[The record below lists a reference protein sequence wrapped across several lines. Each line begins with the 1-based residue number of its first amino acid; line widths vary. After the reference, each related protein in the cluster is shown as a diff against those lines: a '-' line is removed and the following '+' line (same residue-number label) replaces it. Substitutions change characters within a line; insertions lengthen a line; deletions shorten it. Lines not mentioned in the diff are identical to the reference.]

1 MQSLKIAACK
11 LVKRPSRAGVGAAAG
26 AQQEEDPVVSCGR
39 LQYSCQEDWSAVPG
53 GPTGASGKPSSRTQL
68 FSVGEFCAAR
78 QLLTHIILKKV
89 TTYRAIK
96 ITTYELKFLDVN
108 VDDRRG
114 PLFRGT

>member
-53 GPTGASGKPSSRTQL
+53 GKPSSRTQL
-68 FSVGEFCAAR
+68 FSVGVLIAAR

>member
-1 MQSLKIAACK
+1 MQYQEDQLEP
-11 LVKRPSRAGVGAAAG
+11 VENQAAG
-26 AQQEEDPVVSCGR
+26 PSCS
-39 LQYSCQEDWSAVPG
+39 LWEN
-53 GPTGASGKPSSRTQL
+53 
-68 FSVGEFCAAR
+68 SVLIAAR